1 MTPRLKLFKSSP
13 IAKLKPQNAMP
24 INLITRQL
32 IEIKKSLVFSM
43 SKKNQI
49 LLGEFPE

>member
-1 MTPRLKLFKSSP
+1 
-13 IAKLKPQNAMP
+13 MP
-24 INLITRQL
+24 INLITQQL
-32 IEIKKSLVFSM
+32 IEMKVMVFSV